1 MAVIQKKTVSVTLD
15 LELLSQARE
24 MGLNLSATLSTALK
38 EELRKLQAENWKV
51 NNREAL
57 QELNDITEKYGL
69 LSDEYR
75 TF

>member
-15 LELLSQARE
+15 LALLSQARE